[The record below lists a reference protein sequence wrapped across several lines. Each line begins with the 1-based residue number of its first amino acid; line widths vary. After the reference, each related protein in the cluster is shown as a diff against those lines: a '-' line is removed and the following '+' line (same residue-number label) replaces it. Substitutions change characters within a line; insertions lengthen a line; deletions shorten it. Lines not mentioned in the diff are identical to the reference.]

1 MSSRSNAGDKLPP
14 HSHNADNTAA
24 SVSNG
29 NISDNE
35 ETSSALMLDDGDGE
49 VDGCD
54 SVDEK
59 VTNGE
64 RFMLTYQYFLFS
76 ENKFLS

>member
-1 MSSRSNAGDKLPP
+1 MSSRSNAGEKLPP
-14 HSHNADNTAA
+14 HSHSADNTAA

-35 ETSSALMLDDGDGE
+35 ETSSALILETDDGE
-49 VDGCD
+49 VDDCD
-54 SVDEK
+54 SVGEK

-64 RFMLTYQYFLFS
+64 RFMLTYQ
-76 ENKFLS
+76 